1 MQDLA
6 KLRLKTLEEIIQDK
20 LLVIEQLQ
28 NENQAERSEKA
39 KVIEQVRERQ
49 SVISN
54 YESRFLQVRAII
66 EKQDAELRVAH
77 KTLDDM
83 RG

>member
-1 MQDLA
+1 MAACEQDLQELA

-39 KVIEQVRERQ
+39 KVIE
-49 SVISN
+49 
-54 YESRFLQVRAII
+54 
-66 EKQDAELRVAH
+66 
-77 KTLDDM
+77 
-83 RG
+83 